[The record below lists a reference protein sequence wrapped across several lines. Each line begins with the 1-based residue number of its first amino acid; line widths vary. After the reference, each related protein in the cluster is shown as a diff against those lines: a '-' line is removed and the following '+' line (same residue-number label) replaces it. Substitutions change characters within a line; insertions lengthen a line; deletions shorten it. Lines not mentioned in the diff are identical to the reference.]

1 MTNINDYLTASKD
14 ATGSVETTKRRVR
27 QAYDKAQEGL
37 QKGNYDR
44 LDNLENDVIRSNF
57 KKTLISELTKPLQKS
72 INSMPEDLI
81 FAEAL
86 GLRGF
91 YGIDQKSLSDL
102 IDNQKGDLKY
112 ETYTEFLNK
121 HTEFNKTLGI
131 RAQVPFSVL
140 DQVPVNDVFTY
151 VGVTPKDPSK
161 ASLEERASLVN
172 QYDRLGIVP
181 PKFLKGKP
189 YM

>member
-112 ETYTEFLNK
+112 ET
-121 HTEFNKTLGI
+121 LGI

>member
-91 YGIDQKSLSDL
+91 YGIDQ
-102 IDNQKGDLKY
+102 
-112 ETYTEFLNK
+112 
-121 HTEFNKTLGI
+121 
-131 RAQVPFSVL
+131 
-140 DQVPVNDVFTY
+140 
-151 VGVTPKDPSK
+151 
-161 ASLEERASLVN
+161 
-172 QYDRLGIVP
+172 
-181 PKFLKGKP
+181 
-189 YM
+189 